1 MSTKSIKDFD
11 TSRFLK
17 LCKHSNS
24 ELQAR
29 QRQYR
34 RVLEARLPNV
44 RNNHLQIEAYKHG
57 CKRMKAEKDLL
68 KTKIWTASGKCHEVK
83 NGQALTS
90 IKCFIDCNVSLN
102 EEVQKI
108 KLYIHNLD
116 RKLGVMNKDI
126 SHMNM
131 LQFQKSRKDLETA
144 KRSLRLLEDQYENQ
158 IQMECKLTALSE
170 KLRLNICELI
180 NDRRQY
186 YSFYTKYIQ
195 RLTSENKYLTDLID
209 FGLDQIEIGID
220 MYEKLDN
227 QSKNFVHDLEKRKVE
242 METLQRIK
250 TANEK
255 VMEFQE
261 KKFVKRSLTAIPYK
275 EIKRREICRQKY
287 IKKLNLY
294 NKILRKILNYTKASD
309 IKHVIDK
316 FQEQESLYY
325 SFSNHSNEISYRITL
340 LNNSVARLF
349 GELQDLKIG
358 NRNVLKSQS
367 ETIEKLKN
375 VLKTKRLNNASLKK
389 KATSQDERIKKLFEG
404 LQLIRDQTLVD
415 ISLLADDFEDHKEI
429 NIKSMREQM
438 KFIEK
443 RIQSLVCAIYA
454 IERQKNRDVLTTVYL
469 VKDLYKVIEAPT
481 ELDQIVPAT
490 QCAECA
496 EGDARNVDE
505 AWNIRLMPLEQL
517 KVWVS
522 EKVGQPELQYRL
534 HSANQ
539 CRLSRSRSR
548 RQTLIHNT

>member
-1 MSTKSIKDFD
+1 MSTKSTKEFD
-11 TSRFLK
+11 ASQFLK
-17 LCKHSNS
+17 LCKYSNS
-24 ELQAR
+24 ELQTR

-44 RNNHLQIEAYKHG
+44 RNKNLQIETYKHG
-57 CKRMKAEKDLL
+57 CKRMKTEKELL
-68 KTKIWTASGKCHEVK
+68 KAKIWTASGKCHEVK

-90 IKCFIDCNVSLN
+90 IKCFIECNVSLN
-102 EEVQKI
+102 EEIQKM

-116 RKLGVMNKDI
+116 HKLSVINKDI
-126 SHMNM
+126 CHINM
-131 LQFQKSRKDLETA
+131 IQFQKSRKDLETA

-180 NDRRQY
+180 NDRSRY

-209 FGLDQIEIGID
+209 FALDQIEIGID

-242 METLQRIK
+242 METLKRIK
-250 TANEK
+250 TATEK
-255 VMEFQE
+255 MWEFQE
-261 KKFVKRSLTAIPYK
+261 KKLVKRSLTTIPIK
-275 EIKRREICRQKY
+275 EINRREIWREKY
-287 IKKLNLY
+287 MKKLNLY
-294 NKILRKILNYTKASD
+294 NKILKKILNYTKALD

-349 GELQDLKIG
+349 AELQDLKIG
-358 NRNVLKSQS
+358 NRNMVKSQNDM
-367 ETIEKLKN
+367 IEKLKN
-375 VLKTKRLNNASLKK
+375 VLKVKRLNNASLKR
-389 KATSQDERIKKLFEG
+389 KAHSQDERIKKLFEG

-415 ISLLADDFEDHKEI
+415 ISMLANDFEDQKEI
-429 NIKSMREQM
+429 NITMMREQM
-438 KFIEK
+438 KLIEK

-454 IERQKNRDVLTTVYL
+454 IERQKNRGVFTTVYL
-469 VKDLYKVIEAPT
+469 VRDLYKVIEAPT

-505 AWNIRLMPLEQL
+505 AWNLRIMPLKEL

-534 HSANQ
+534 HNINQ

-548 RQTLIHNT
+548 RQTLLHN